1 MPNIKSAAK
10 RVRSSAVKRLRNRYK
25 TVGTRRA
32 IKELLQVK
40 TKSEGTGLLP
50 KVFSLIDKL
59 AKTNIIHK
67 NKASNQKSRLSRFV
81 NGLA

>member
-1 MPNIKSAAK
+1 M
-10 RVRSSAVKRLRNRYK
+10 KRLRNRYK